1 MVQAE
6 RRQKKEDL
14 CSGSMQACG
23 VLFSSIRGAHTGG
36 RAVLTPGSRV
46 PAGAISLE
54 GALVIPGSTDPK
66 SEKKQYLSG
75 APVREPAG
83 FAWLRFG
90 SVRFGIVWLVGLSFL
105 YAVFGVF
112 CLFLCLACFALFVWL
127 VCCFTCLVSLVC
139 LIVCLF
145 FHTGSLGFFSHTGFV
160 SHIVWDNNCRPAP
173 EWKTP
178 R

>member
-1 MVQAE
+1 MAPQPARMNGPSGE
-6 RRQKKEDL
+6 ETEKEDL

-90 SVRFGIVWLVGLSFL
+90 SVRFGSVRYCLVGWSFVSLCSVWCVLFVFVFGLFCFVCLVGLLFHL
-105 YAVFGVF
+105 FG
-112 CLFLCLACFALFVWL
+112 
-127 VCCFTCLVSLVC
+127 
-139 LIVCLF
+139 
-145 FHTGSLGFFSHTGFV
+145 
-160 SHIVWDNNCRPAP
+160 
-173 EWKTP
+173 
-178 R
+178 